1 MQMRVCLHVY
11 LCTIS
16 VPGTYRCQRWAS
28 DPLELELQIGMR
40 HSMDVG
46 NQSHVLCKRNNDHK
60 HWALSSPPFFGFWL
74 FLLGLDL
81 EHRDSC
87 MLGKCS
93 TTELYIPRA
102 GELSL
107 QVLNPQQQLMRLR
120 PVPRSKAAP
129 LVTLLM
135 MFSSVSH
142 TASHLLCK
150 ASAQQ
155 SNLQFWAPNPS
166 KDLRHYFPLLFLLQ
180 LFTTVTTDVCPWV
193 LPSTV
198 WSDAVVS

>member
-1 MQMRVCLHVY
+1 MSSAREIMI
-11 LCTIS
+11 IS
-16 VPGTYRCQRWAS
+16 TEQSLQSPILWFLVISSRAGPRTQRLMHARQVLYNWA
-28 DPLELELQIGMR
+28 I
-40 HSMDVG
+40 
-46 NQSHVLCKRNNDHK
+46 
-60 HWALSSPPFFGFWL
+60 
-74 FLLGLDL
+74 
-81 EHRDSC
+81 
-87 MLGKCS
+87 
-93 TTELYIPRA
+93 YIPRA

-150 ASAQQ
+150 ASAQH

-166 KDLRHYFPLLFLLQ
+166 KDLRHYSPSLFLLQ
-180 LFTTVTTDVCPWV
+180 LFTTVTTDVCPRV